1 MKANLLINTLFIYL
15 GIINAVAQS
24 GTLDTTFGTSGKV
37 TTSLSTT
44 NITSDII
51 YSTIIQ
57 PDGKILTAGT
67 SLETARY
74 KFALARYLTNGNL
87 DTTFGTA
94 GIVITDIGV
103 ITSGGITVEM
113 KLQLDGKIVVIG
125 THQDTQNDLSKI
137 ALVRYNSNG
146 TLDASFGTNGVVF
159 SNFNNYDNEGNG
171 LFIQANGKI
180 LAATFAFSSN
190 NNNESNYNIFRY
202 NSNGILDN
210 SFGING
216 VVSINLGLNIV
227 NLNSS
232 DVATIIIELANGKI
246 LVAGKSDS
254 MPTNGENNF
263 AIIQLNSNGTLDTSF
278 GTMGKVFIDFSLDDQ
293 VAAMQITATNKIILG
308 GTLFYNSGANSKI
321 GIVQLNANGTI
332 DTTFGTAGKIITTIN
347 SSTNNDVLEDL
358 QLQANGDII
367 VGGTTQNSNTLIGLD
382 FALVKYFINGN
393 LDTNFGTNGFAIT
406 DFNNSTEFINSIAIQ
421 SNNKIIATGAFA
433 VSNSKFALAR
443 YNNVT
448 LSNTTFNQNISA
460 ISVYPNPVINT
471 SVIEFNLLQNENIT
485 VTLYDTLGK
494 KVQTVV
500 NNKYFELGK
509 NSENFKIL
517 NTLPSGIYTLVLSNG
532 NNYKSIKII
541 L

>member
-421 SNNKIIATGAFA
+421 SNNKIIATGSFA

-485 VTLYDTLGK
+485 MTLYDTSGK

-500 NNKYFELGK
+500 NNKYFALGK